1 MAVEGKAA
9 CSGVSYIY
17 VQNTL
22 RVTFNSPVVGAV
34 PELMGTVLDPP
45 SAVGDLLV
53 DGADGLGIAP
63 AKQTV

>member
-1 MAVEGKAA
+1 M
-9 CSGVSYIY
+9 
-17 VQNTL
+17 
-22 RVTFNSPVVGAV
+22 TFNSPVVGAV

-63 AKQTV
+63 AQQTV